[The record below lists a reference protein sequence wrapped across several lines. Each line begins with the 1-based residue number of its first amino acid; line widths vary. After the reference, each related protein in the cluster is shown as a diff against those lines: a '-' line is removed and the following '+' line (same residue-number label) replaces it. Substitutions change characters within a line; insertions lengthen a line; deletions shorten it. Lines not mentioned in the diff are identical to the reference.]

1 MNILFVGF
9 GNIAERH
16 FQSIISLKLDIN
28 YYILDKNLSRAK
40 KVKEK
45 YNILKIKTFSNF
57 YELKKTKFF
66 LVIDSTTANKR
77 YSILNK
83 IKELNPKHVLV
94 EKILENSVKNLN
106 LMKKKNY
113 KSFYINF
120 PYRMTNVFNILKKK
134 INFQEIKLFKVYAIN
149 WNLSSNSIHYIDLF
163 SQIMKKNPIS
173 IHTQNLKQFN
183 SKREGYIEFSGK
195 IIANFNSLQ
204 LKINNMIKTNQ
215 KTIVKFEIFLKDKK
229 KIVYTIGEKNIKIGK
244 KNYNTKFDYQSELT
258 KKFLKKL
265 ILKKKIELPKLKEHI
280 DLNIMYLNCFRK
292 KEKIMV
298 T

>member
-28 YYILDKNLSRAK
+28 YYILDKNLLRAK
-40 KVKEK
+40 KIKEK

-66 LVIDSTTANKR
+66 LVINSTPANKR
-77 YSILNK
+77 YFILNK
-83 IKELNPKHVLV
+83 IKELKPKHVLV
-94 EKILENSVKNLN
+94 EKLLENNVKNLN
-106 LMKKKNY
+106 LMKKKKY

-120 PYRMTNVFNILKKK
+120 PYRMTNVFDILKKK
-134 INFQEIKLFKVYAIN
+134 LNFQEIKLIKVNAIN

-163 SQIMKKNPIS
+163 SQIMKKNPITIYS
-173 IHTQNLKQFN
+173 ENLKQFN

-195 IIANFNSLQ
+195 IIANFNSLH
-204 LKINNMIKTNQ
+204 LKINNMIKIKK
-215 KTIVKFEIFLKDKK
+215 KTIVKLEIYLKDKK
-229 KIVYTIGEKNIKIGK
+229 KITYTIGEKKIKIGK

-265 ILKKKIELPKLKEHI
+265 IIKKKIELPKLKEHI